1 MALPKLVVFDLDAC
15 CWYPEMYM
23 VRRGPPFT
31 KTSEDECK
39 ASDGEAIKLLGQT
52 RKVWET
58 ISNGDEWQD
67 CRVAVASRCDANSPD
82 SLNSSRPFLLHG
94 RRAFMTTSRYAP
106 LRRAPKSTHDQIAH

>member
-1 MALPKLVVFDLDAC
+1 
-15 CWYPEMYM
+15 M

-67 CRVAVASRCDANSPD
+67 CASRW
-82 SLNSSRPFLLHG
+82 
-94 RRAFMTTSRYAP
+94 RAGATSRTGAAA
-106 LRRAPKSTHDQIAH
+106 LEIIHDRRREKLLASVR